1 MRVALRS
8 GTLLLLLHHVG
19 SVKPGA
25 SHPTPLL
32 YMRSPRWTEKP
43 VTRAPLHQ
51 HGDVWNPEASLGRS
65 DTPRPMPSP
74 RQQAATLP
82 WRQDAYSTASPYPWP
97 VSFPITFHS
106 NRKKGIKSRHCLSC
120 PPERESL
127 SLTFLGGEPVQG
139 MPGDLVQSWAEKEG
153 AETRAL
159 PGQTPLL
166 PRRMER
172 PETLFL
178 GEKKTPGS
186 K

>member
-19 SVKPGA
+19 GVKPGA

-43 VTRAPLHQ
+43 VTHAPLHQ

-97 VSFPITFHS
+97 VSFPTPFIPIG
-106 NRKKGIKSRHCLSC
+106 RKALKAVTVCLVLQSVNL
-120 PPERESL
+120 SL
-127 SLTFLGGEPVQG
+127 S
-139 MPGDLVQSWAEKEG
+139 D
-153 AETRAL
+153 
-159 PGQTPLL
+159 L
-166 PRRMER
+166 PRWRACSGDARGPCSVLGREGGRRNPGPAR
-172 PETLFL
+172 PNASPTRKN
-178 GEKKTPGS
+178 GKT
-186 K
+186 

>member
-1 MRVALRS
+1 MHLSRISFLRTVTCSGAPRAVRGAWVTTWFGRASSWMILQQYEERALASCLEIRDATAAPS
-8 GTLLLLLHHVG
+8 PCGG
-19 SVKPGA
+19 CEASA

-43 VTRAPLHQ
+43 VMRAPLHQ

-106 NRKKGIKSRHCLSC
+106 NRKKGFKSRHCLSC

-127 SLTFLGGEPVQG
+127 SL
-139 MPGDLVQSWAEKEG
+139 
-153 AETRAL
+153 
-159 PGQTPLL
+159 
-166 PRRMER
+166 
-172 PETLFL
+172 
-178 GEKKTPGS
+178 
-186 K
+186 